1 MPIRKKWSPFNK
13 DTISR
18 LPNDLAV
25 YEIADCNGKIQY
37 IGEGQLRNRL
47 NSHFLRGSDPIPRG
61 CKIRFEKTGSKRS
74 AEQRERALLGSFAK
88 KNKGKLPPQ
97 NKRKG

>member
-1 MPIRKKWSPFNK
+1 MPIRKKWSTFNK
-13 DTISR
+13 DTVSK
-18 LPNDLAV
+18 LANVQGV
-25 YEIADCNGKIQY
+25 YEIADCEGNTQY
-37 IGEGQLRNRL
+37 IGRGQLQNRL

-61 CKIRFEKTGSKRS
+61 CQIRVEKTGNQRRAK
-74 AEQRERALLGSFAK
+74 QRERALLGSFAK